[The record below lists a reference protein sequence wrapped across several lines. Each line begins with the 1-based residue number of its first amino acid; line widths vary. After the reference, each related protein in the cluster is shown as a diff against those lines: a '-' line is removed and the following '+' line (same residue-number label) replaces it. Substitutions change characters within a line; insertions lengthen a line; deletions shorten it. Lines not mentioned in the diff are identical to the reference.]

1 MQIVGWAMPTVSLKY
16 APEFTLLA
24 LRNSVKD
31 GSVAERV
38 EARPA
43 RKAG

>member
-1 MQIVGWAMPTVSLKY
+1 MPTVSLKY

-31 GSVAERV
+31 ESKVKRGNLKSR
-38 EARPA
+38 
-43 RKAG
+43 